1 MWVTMDADTPHSSGQ
16 ASDEAI
22 ALASTL
28 TAALGENKAESPN

>member
-1 MWVTMDADTPHSSGQ
+1 MEADTPHSSVQ

-28 TAALGENKAESPN
+28 TAALGQNKVELPN